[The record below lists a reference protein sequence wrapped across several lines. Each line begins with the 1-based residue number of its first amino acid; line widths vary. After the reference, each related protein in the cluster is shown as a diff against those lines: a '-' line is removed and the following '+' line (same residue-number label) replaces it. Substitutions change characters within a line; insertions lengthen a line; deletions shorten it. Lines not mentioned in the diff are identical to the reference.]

1 MNSFLKAG
9 VYCVAH
15 CIFMVTGLKCVGPTR
30 VCWREKTHVSRV
42 LIVLSRYD
50 KEQGQA
56 RPGFE
61 FDEFS
66 KAYTRSEWNLDLIST
81 PPSAFSGVAPP

>member
-1 MNSFLKAG
+1 M
-9 VYCVAH
+9 
-15 CIFMVTGLKCVGPTR
+15 
-30 VCWREKTHVSRV
+30 SRV